1 MESAGALSALL
12 HSRMHHHTEGFDPCE
27 PNHRGSDPSFNSTT
41 GNATRVSNR
50 CVDGAHDRGAAFVR
64 LRRAAHPI
72 GFPRGHHVPTPAPT
86 CFFLVTR
93 TKKACVRNSLISLVG
108 PEGLEPST
116 DGLRVRCSTN

>member
-12 HSRMHHHTEGFDPCE
+12 RSRTHHHTEGFDPCE

-72 GFPRGHHVPTPAPT
+72 GFSARAS
-86 CFFLVTR
+86 R
-93 TKKACVRNSLISLVG
+93 AYACAYMLLSGDQNE
-108 PEGLEPST
+108 EGM
-116 DGLRVRCSTN
+116 RA